1 MTVTLRSLRAG
12 DEEVA
17 VRWAADP
24 VFCRAA
30 DWTPG
35 LAPRVVRRHWAAIIA
50 GGDPAFLR
58 LGVELDGRL
67 VGFVDLAGLI
77 RTPVERFAKSFNP
90 SGASGR
96 ETGSGRGVGNPVW
109 FRDVNETNGIR
120 MSGTSAE
127 FGIVI
132 GERALWGRGVARRAG
147 EALIAHAAGLG
158 LARLTALVHAPN
170 ARSHALMRRLGFVE
184 AGHAEPQAYMGEVVP
199 VIRYEQAIGTD
210 QPHS

>member
-1 MTVTLRSLRAG
+1 MTVTLRPLRPG
-12 DEEVA
+12 DEEAA

-58 LGVELDGRL
+58 LGAELDGQT
-67 VGFVDLAGLI
+67 VGFVDLEGL
-77 RTPVERFAKSFNP
+77 N
-90 SGASGR
+90 
-96 ETGSGRGVGNPVW
+96 
-109 FRDVNETNGIR
+109 
-120 MSGTSAE
+120 GTSAE
-127 FGIVI
+127 FGIVV
-132 GERALWGRGVARRAG
+132 GERVLWGRGVARRAG

-158 LARLTALVHAPN
+158 LTRLTALVHAPN

-184 AGHAEPQAYMGEVVP
+184 AGHADPEAYMGGVVP
-199 VIRYEQAIGTD
+199 VIRYERAICSD

>member
-35 LAPRVVRRHWAAIIA
+35 LAPRVVRRHWQAIIA

-58 LGVELDGRL
+58 LGAELDGRL
-67 VGFVDLAGLI
+67 VGFVDLAGLD
-77 RTPVERFAKSFNP
+77 
-90 SGASGR
+90 GR
-96 ETGSGRGVGNPVW
+96 W
-109 FRDVNETNGIR
+109 
-120 MSGTSAE
+120 AE
-127 FGIVI
+127 FGIVV
-132 GERALWGRGVARRAG
+132 GERGLWGQGTARRAG

-158 LARLTALVHAPN
+158 LTRLTALVHAPN
-170 ARSHALMRRLGFVE
+170 ARSHALMRRLDFVE
-184 AGHAEPQAYMGEVVP
+184 AGHADPEAYMGEVVP
-199 VIRYEQAIGTD
+199 VIRYERAIGTD

>member
-67 VGFVDLAGLI
+67 VGFVDLAGL
-77 RTPVERFAKSFNP
+77 
-90 SGASGR
+90 
-96 ETGSGRGVGNPVW
+96 
-109 FRDVNETNGIR
+109 D
-120 MSGTSAE
+120 GTSAE

-132 GERALWGRGVARRAG
+132 GERALWGQGAARRAG

-170 ARSHALMRRLGFVE
+170 ARSHALIRRLGFVE
-184 AGHAEPQAYMGEVVP
+184 AGHADPESYMGEVVP
-199 VIRYEQAIGTD
+199 VVRYEREIGERSAPDPTAR
-210 QPHS
+210 